1 MGLSE
6 SKITEQVA
14 TFTIY
19 LKAKNLAASSI
30 RTYSGV
36 LTKFLSQINDCP
48 DRLTAEQL
56 TRYIS
61 TYGNSATMGQ
71 VRGTLQHYY
80 AGVLGQKQKI
90 QRVPYPKKTTRVPQ
104 VLRPDESM
112 RLIGEIAN
120 SKHKAIVALLYF
132 AAMRRSEVCNL
143 RFKHLNPDHIFI
155 SQSKGA
161 KDRRVPLSPQ
171 LREILKAYF
180 AEYFPNG
187 KCDREMYVFRGQTGG
202 QYTGRSVEAIVAQQS
217 NKTLKRHV
225 NPHLLRHCRATD
237 WLNNGLDIYNVSRLL
252 GHTHVKTTEVYLHT
266 ATESLEDKMARADE
280 MMMMRHK
287 KTAA

>member
-1 MGLSE
+1 MALSK
-6 SKITEQVA
+6 SKITEQIE

-19 LKAKNLAASSI
+19 LKASNLAQSSI

-36 LTKFLSQINDCP
+36 LTKFLSEINDYP
-48 DRLTAEQL
+48 DRVTADQL
-56 TRYIS
+56 MAYIAS
-61 TYGNSATMGQ
+61 YDNSATMGQ

-80 AGVLGQKQKI
+80 AGILGQKQKI
-90 QRVPYPKKTTRVPQ
+90 QRVPYPKKTAKIPQ

-112 RLIGEIAN
+112 RLIDGIVN

-132 AAMRRSEVCNL
+132 AAIRRSEVCNL

-171 LREILKAYF
+171 LRAILKAYF

-187 KCDREMYVFRGQTGG
+187 KCNREMYVFQGQFGG
-202 QYTGRSVEAIVAQQS
+202 QYTGQSVLAIVGQQS
-217 NKTLKRHV
+217 RKTLKRHV

-237 WLNNGLDIYNVSRLL
+237 WLNNGLDIYNVSKLL
-252 GHTHVKTTEVYLHT
+252 GHSQVKTTEVYLHT
-266 ATESLEDKMARADE
+266 ATESLEDKMAYADE
-280 MMMMRHK
+280 LMMMKHRK
-287 KTAA
+287 AA